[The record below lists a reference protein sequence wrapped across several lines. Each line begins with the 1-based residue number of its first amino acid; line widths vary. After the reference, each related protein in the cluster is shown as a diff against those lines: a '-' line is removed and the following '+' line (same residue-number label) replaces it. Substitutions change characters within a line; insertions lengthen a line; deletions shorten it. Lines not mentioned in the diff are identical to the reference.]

1 MSTIAGMAEVAAL
14 VGDPARTG
22 MLNALMQG
30 RALTAKELALTAG
43 VAAPT
48 ASGHLGRLAAAGLVA
63 VTAQGRHR
71 YYRLASPRVAALLES
86 LSVVA
91 AFSSP
96 ARPRVRSPQEQ
107 ALRLARTCYDHLAG
121 RLGVAIADSMI
132 ARGYVVL
139 GDDGG
144 EVTVAGAGFLGDRLD
159 IDMATVG
166 RRRIFC
172 RPCLDWSERRPHL
185 AGAIGAAIAGRCFEA
200 GWIERRRATR
210 ALTVTPAG
218 RDAFAEMF
226 AVSL

>member
-43 VAAPT
+43 IAAPT

-63 VTAQGRHR
+63 VTTQGRHR

-91 AFSSP
+91 SFSQPS
-96 ARPRVRSPQEQ
+96 RPRVRSPQEE

-121 RLGVAIADSMI
+121 RLGVGIAN
-132 ARGYVVL
+132 ALVAQGHVVL
-139 GDDGG
+139 GEDGG
-144 EVTVAGAGFLGDRLD
+144 EVTAAGAAFLVERVGLD
-159 IDMATVG
+159 MSG
-166 RRRIFC
+166 LSRRRTFC
-172 RPCLDWSERRPHL
+172 RPCLDWSERQPHL
-185 AGAIGAAIAGRCFEA
+185 AGAVGAGLAGRCFA
-200 GWIERRRATR
+200 LGWLQRRQGTR
-210 ALTVTPAG
+210 ALTITPLGAEALA
-218 RDAFAEMF
+218 DVFAL
-226 AVSL
+226 SL